1 MDSLPSE
8 LVQKCLEFL
17 PFAEVHAEV
26 KQVSKATRKAARMAL
41 TRGRWRPF
49 RYVAEQGLAVCTA
62 TGALKLDTDTFTVV
76 RDDAASAVPAAARK
90 IFLEAWALE
99 PSLVMRIICL
109 DWDTEL
115 EEEDEEGRYQAFFLN
130 IVEPSIDGRSRIVGA
145 CESAYSGCTWEAA
158 RKIPRFFPRMLFFWW
173 ALIGQRKP
181 DSLMDSSAVGD
192 GLKDWADLDRVVNFT
207 GVFIDESEYLYGAG
221 PGGYGHEAKA
231 RAWSANWV
239 DREKASR
246 FVAAAAALDE
256 EEWAKEVAA
265 RERRY
270 DSEDGY
276 SSEDDWFPTNSPPRC
291 LPSPRMYGAVRVEGT
306 ADIFS
311 CGSCGVRIQVVGGQ
325 AVTGKQFMCPQCGE
339 KNTI

>member
-1 MDSLPSE
+1 MDSLPLL

-49 RYVAEQGLAVCTA
+49 RYVSEQGLAVCAA
-62 TGALKLDTDTFTVV
+62 TGAGALKVDTDTFTVV
-76 RDDAASAVPAAARK
+76 CDDAASAVPAAARK
-90 IFLEAWALE
+90 AFLEAWALE

-115 EEEDEEGRYQAFFLN
+115 EEEDEEGRYQAYFLN
-130 IVEPSIDGRSRIVGA
+130 IVEPSIDGLSRIVGA
-145 CESAYSGCTWEAA
+145 CECAYSGSC
-158 RKIPRFFPRMLFFWW
+158 FFPRMLFFWW

-181 DSLMDSSAVGD
+181 DSLMKSSAVGE
-192 GLKDWADLDRVVNFT
+192 GLKDWADLDRTVNFMR
-207 GVFIDESEYLYGAG
+207 VLIDESEYLYGTG
-221 PGGYGHEAKA
+221 PGGYGHEATA

-246 FVAAAAALDE
+246 FVAAAEALDE

-265 RERRY
+265 RERR
-270 DSEDGY
+270 Y

-291 LPSPRMYGAVRVEGT
+291 LPSPIMYGAVRVEGT

>member
-1 MDSLPSE
+1 MDSLPPL

-17 PFAEVHAEV
+17 PFAEVHAVV

-49 RYVAEQGLAVCTA
+49 RYVSEQGLAVCAA
-62 TGALKLDTDTFTVV
+62 TGAGALKLDTDTFTVV
-76 RDDAASAVPAAARK
+76 CDDAASALPAPARK
-90 IFLEAWALE
+90 AFQEAWALE

-115 EEEDEEGRYQAFFLN
+115 EEEDEEGRHQACFLR
-130 IVEPSIDGRSRIVGA
+130 IVEPSIDGLSRIVGA
-145 CESAYSGCTWEAA
+145 CECAYSGCTWETA
-158 RKIPRFFPRMLFFWW
+158 RVSTRFFPRMLFFWW

-181 DSLMDSSAVGD
+181 EPLQESSAVGD
-192 GLKDWADLDRVVNFT
+192 GLEDWADFERTVNFL
-207 GVFIDESEYLYGAG
+207 GVFIDTWEYHIGM
-221 PGGYGHEAKA
+221 GGFEHRATA

-246 FVAAAAALDE
+246 FVAAAEALDE

-265 RERRY
+265 RERR
-270 DSEDGY
+270 Y

-291 LPSPRMYGAVRVEGT
+291 LPSPIMYGAVRVEGT